1 VEGIC
6 LSKHHHDHA
15 GSSSPSERGQMQRN
29 FSAKE
34 INFNNISNKDMNINK
49 DEISIDES
57 DYRADNDIQPFAGEL
72 FFCFALLSF
81 IVHFVQ
87 FFI

>member
-15 GSSSPSERGQMQRN
+15 GSSSPSERGKMQRH

-34 INFNNISNKDMNINK
+34 VNSNNISNKDMNIDK

-57 DYRADNDIQPFAGEL
+57 DYIADNDIQPFAGEL
-72 FFCFALLSF
+72 LFCFALLSF
-81 IVHFVQ
+81 IVHLL
-87 FFI
+87 FFC